1 MIPQHKNSTIELL
14 RDEKEREMKLKFY
27 THKKSG
33 GLYRMDGEYSLKMKG
48 DPNHQAIMIAY
59 RNAISGEKL
68 VQLKS
73 EFNDGRYVEVMLD
86 RAEADTRIRRAR
98 INLSNMRVKT
108 QDQSCPPAA
117 KPSPPHH
124 AIVPFPRPTL
134 ANDRLDPVAGLKS
147 ASVQNPI
154 SKESI
159 GDFLSRIGHL
169 MKTHVIRPDDS
180 VEKEL
185 EWSVKKISEEFEL
198 LQVETDKGWYSIRR
212 VHGSTVTGIVYRA
225 IFREHLTH
233 QIGMVQE
240 LGSVNELKEIC
251 FRHYKGMI

>member
-1 MIPQHKNSTIELL
+1 
-14 RDEKEREMKLKFY
+14 MKLEFY
-27 THKKSG
+27 THHKRG
-33 GLYRMDGEYSLKMKG
+33 GLYVITDEFTLQMDGKHDHAEMVGYKNLLDGKKWV
-48 DPNHQAIMIAY
+48 
-59 RNAISGEKL
+59 R
-68 VQLKS
+68 LKS
-73 EFNDGRYVEVMLD
+73 EFNDGRFEKKLIE
-86 RAEADTRIRRAR
+86 RADARQMIAASLGRQVGAIAKNLTNTRGG
-98 INLSNMRVKT
+98 
-108 QDQSCPPAA
+108 PASTRP
-117 KPSPPHH
+117 KSSPPHH
-124 AIVPFPRPTL
+124 VIVPFPRPTL
-134 ANDRLDPVAGLKS
+134 PDDRLDPATGLESTATPNTLSVES
-147 ASVQNPI
+147 AH
-154 SKESI
+154 
-159 GDFLSRIGHL
+159 DFMKRIGHP